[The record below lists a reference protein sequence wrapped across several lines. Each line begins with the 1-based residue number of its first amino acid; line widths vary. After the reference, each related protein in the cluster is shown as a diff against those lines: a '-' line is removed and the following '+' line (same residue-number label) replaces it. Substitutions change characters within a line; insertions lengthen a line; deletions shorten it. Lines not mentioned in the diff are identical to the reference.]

1 METLR
6 TLSVRMHGRCK
17 SAGLHPLRIVLHPEV
32 SVTVTANIAQ
42 SAEEAELRAKG
53 IDPMRLRDADEA
65 EGGAIEPPAAAIQ
78 AAPR

>member
-1 METLR
+1 LH
-6 TLSVRMHGRCK
+6 SV
-17 SAGLHPLRIVLHPEV
+17 RIVLHPEV
-32 SVTVTANIAQ
+32 TVTVTANIAQ

-65 EGGAIEPPAAAIQ
+65 EAEGGAIEPPAAAAQ